1 MTQLNYLIYGSALAF
16 GSYCMYFDY
25 KRRND
30 SEFQSYLKNQ
40 KKKAAALRS
49 SRLDQQKKKF
59 DYSLNILEPLSD
71 ADKESYVMQNLQIGE
86 KLVLEGPQAYDTAA
100 TCFYRALKYIGPQAQ
115 TLFEV
120 LSQSLPPAVTQ
131 LIIEKM
137 KEDMEKKP
145 SKFEEVEEGVE

>member
-59 DYSLNILEPLSD
+59 DYSLNIP
-71 ADKESYVMQNLQIGE
+71 AH
-86 KLVLEGPQAYDTAA
+86 AYT
-100 TCFYRALKYIGPQAQ
+100 FI
-115 TLFEV
+115 
-120 LSQSLPPAVTQ
+120 
-131 LIIEKM
+131 
-137 KEDMEKKP
+137 
-145 SKFEEVEEGVE
+145 